1 MAKRGSG
8 GGGRGGIQSGGGIRV
23 TTKDGTVF
31 EYRDRGKGIITS
43 FTDIR
48 EKNVGN
54 LSLNQIAERM
64 QKNGASVEVF
74 SESKLNAMEKKTNAE
89 IYGRMDYEY
98 AYGTARKNARA
109 SRLASKAARRKNR

>member
-1 MAKRGSG
+1 MVKRGSG

-74 SESKLNAMEKKTNAE
+74 SESKLNAM
-89 IYGRMDYEY
+89 DYEY